1 MQTPSKPLSKKQPS
15 TASGL
20 KRTGTMASLLNRS
33 VLKPD
38 TPKQSQLLN
47 KSLTSPS
54 YGLKK

>member
-20 KRTGTMASLLNRS
+20 RRTGTMASILTRS
-33 VLKPD
+33 VLKSD
-38 TPKQSQLLN
+38 TLKQSLN